1 MKMGEAKE
9 EDEEEENNRG
19 SAWYRKVGRR
29 RRGRIKKGIW
39 EKRIRIRVRVFQF
52 FKKPTIASRAGEIE
66 GR

>member
-1 MKMGEAKE
+1 MGEAKE

-39 EKRIRIRVRVFQF
+39 EKRIRIRVRVRVFQF
-52 FKKPTIASRAGEIE
+52 FKKPLIASRAGEIG

>member
-19 SAWYRKVGRR
+19 SAWYRKVERR

>member
-52 FKKPTIASRAGEIE
+52 FKKLTMASRAGEIG